1 MCRERKEGAVC
12 NVVREGGVPSPCSIS
27 PLPPSLHSMQ
37 VGSYTYIHEFIV
49 CEFRGRGTL
58 SGPGPMCVVLM
69 RGGNILVPR
78 TGITLSFVFRSY
90 VGNYIS

>member
-12 NVVREGGVPSPCSIS
+12 NVVRREGGVPSPCSIS

-58 SGPGPMCVVLM
+58 SGPGPMWM
-69 RGGNILVPR
+69 HGANILVPG
-78 TGITLSFVFRSY
+78 TGIALRLVLSFSFM
-90 VGNYIS
+90 